1 MNQKI
6 IHQIGRSQRISII
19 NLLKR
24 SEGMAVARM
33 SEKLGMS
40 YMGVKQHCL
49 SLHRQG
55 YLTTKRAPHSA
66 GRIGRPELFY
76 MLTPKSMDL
85 FPQVDNPFTIAILD
99 ATNSLYGASAGEKV
113 LFKVYQA
120 ELSRH
125 EAKIK
130 GETPTER
137 GKSLAKLRDA
147 DGYLSEWVTEPGG
160 VKKIV
165 EHHSPIM
172 DLLEAYPNIAKME
185 EEMFR
190 KLLRTEVKRTEKK
203 EAGQFMAEFTLG

>member
-55 YLTTKRAPHSA
+55 YLTTKRAPHST

-76 MLTPKSMDL
+76 MLTPKSMEL
-85 FPQVDNPFTIAILD
+85 FPQVNNPFTIAILD
-99 ATNSLYGASAGEKV
+99 ATNSLYGTSAGEKV

-120 ELSRH
+120 ELARH

-147 DGYLSEWVTEPGG
+147 DGYLSEWVVEGS

-172 DLLEAYPNIAKME
+172 DLLEAYPNIGKME

-190 KLLRTEVKRTEKK
+190 KLLRTDVKRTLKK
-203 EAGQFMAEFTLG
+203 EAGQFMAEFTLE

>member
-66 GRIGRPELFY
+66 GRI
-76 MLTPKSMDL
+76 
-85 FPQVDNPFTIAILD
+85 
-99 ATNSLYGASAGEKV
+99 
-113 LFKVYQA
+113 
-120 ELSRH
+120 
-125 EAKIK
+125 
-130 GETPTER
+130 
-137 GKSLAKLRDA
+137 
-147 DGYLSEWVTEPGG
+147 
-160 VKKIV
+160 
-165 EHHSPIM
+165 
-172 DLLEAYPNIAKME
+172 
-185 EEMFR
+185 
-190 KLLRTEVKRTEKK
+190 
-203 EAGQFMAEFTLG
+203 

>member
-6 IHQIGRSQRISII
+6 IQQIGRSQRISII

-55 YLTTKRAPHSA
+55 YLTTKRAPQST

-76 MLTPKSMDL
+76 MLTPKSLEL
-85 FPQVDNPFTIAILD
+85 FPQAANPFTTALLE
-99 ATNSLYGASAGEKV
+99 AANSLYGASAAEKL
-113 LFKVYQA
+113 LFKLYQSETA
-120 ELSRH
+120 HH

-130 GETPTER
+130 GETPAER
-137 GKSLAKLRDA
+137 AKSLGKLRDA
-147 DGYLSEWVTEPGG
+147 EGYLSEFVTEGG

-165 EHHSPIM
+165 EHHSPLM
-172 DLLEAYPNIAKME
+172 DLLEVYPSIGNME

-190 KLLRTEVKRTEKK
+190 KLLRTEVKRTVKK
-203 EAGQFMAEFTLG
+203 EAGQFIAEYTLS

>member
-6 IHQIGRSQRISII
+6 IQQIGRSQRISII

-55 YLTTKRAPHSA
+55 YLTTKRAPHST

-76 MLTPKSMDL
+76 MLTPKSLEL
-85 FPQVDNPFTIAILD
+85 FPQAANPFTVALLEA
-99 ATNSLYGASAGEKV
+99 ATSLYGATAAEKL
-113 LFKVYQA
+113 LFKLYQA
-120 ELSRH
+120 ETARH

-130 GETPTER
+130 GETPAER
-137 GKSLAKLRDA
+137 AKSLAKLRDA
-147 DGYLSEWVTEPGG
+147 DGYLSELVTEGG
-160 VKKIV
+160 TKKIV
-165 EHHSPIM
+165 EHHSPLM
-172 DLLEAYPNIAKME
+172 DLLEVYPSIANME

-190 KLLRTEVKRTEKK
+190 KLLRTDVKRTVKK
-203 EAGQFMAEFTLG
+203 EAGQFMAEYTLQ